1 MLLSTEIED
10 PSSNILTRLVELTF
24 SSPIPLY
31 RPTLKDL
38 LSIEPTSA
46 EPGVETLTRVL
57 DGFQIDLLSLRL
69 EGEDPGRT
77 LDCDELKRVDKRC
90 DSSRLGEVVEAALN
104 SRIQQAERLLDSA
117 REMEDLIAVK
127 LRLWNNNE
135 QPHLGCQRFQMACQ
149 SAAMQRGEIC
159 GGLIVTIIAPEF
171 RVEVQ

>member
-10 PSSNILTRLVELTF
+10 PSSNILKRLVELTF

-38 LSIEPTSA
+38 LSIEPTAA

-77 LDCDELKRVDKRC
+77 L
-90 DSSRLGEVVEAALN
+90 
-104 SRIQQAERLLDSA
+104 
-117 REMEDLIAVK
+117 
-127 LRLWNNNE
+127 
-135 QPHLGCQRFQMACQ
+135 
-149 SAAMQRGEIC
+149 
-159 GGLIVTIIAPEF
+159 
-171 RVEVQ
+171 